1 MTYKQALAYLFEQLP
16 MFHRIGA
23 AAYKADLGNTLALCN
38 LLGNPE
44 KDFRSIHIAGTNG
57 KGSTS
62 HFLASVLQEAG
73 YKTALFTSPH
83 LKDFRERIRINGR
96 MISKS
101 DVNAFV
107 KNHHSEFNSIKP
119 SFFEWTFALA
129 AWYFA
134 KEEVDIAVI
143 ETGMG
148 GRLDSTNVVKP
159 IISVITNIGLD
170 HTQFLGSTLEEIATE
185 KAGIIKPGIPVVIGE
200 TNPETAKVFNTFSK
214 KLKTELT
221 FADQQ
226 ILLTESNYSR
236 HFPPLL
242 NVEFHSVGNGNM
254 YKITSPL
261 SGKYQVKN
269 LATVLCTLEKLKQS
283 NLDINKEFII
293 SGIRKVVKNTGLM
306 GRWQT
311 ISHHPLTIADIGH
324 NPDGIRE
331 VLEQISLTPHDKL
344 HFVIGVVNDKD
355 VRTMLGQLPK
365 DALYYYCKADI
376 PRGLDAGELAKI
388 AEGFLLQGKA
398 YSSVK
403 EALIAAQLSA
413 GITDLVMVGGSAFV
427 VAEVV

>member
-1 MTYKQALAYLFEQLP
+1 MTYKQTLAYLFEQLP

-23 AAYKADLGNTLALCN
+23 AAYKADLGNTITLCN
-38 LLGNPE
+38 ILGNPE

-83 LKDFRERIRINGR
+83 LKDFRERIRINGC
-96 MISKS
+96 MISKR
-101 DVNAFV
+101 DVTAFV
-107 KNHHSEFNSIKP
+107 KNYHSEFNGIQP

-134 KEEVDIAVI
+134 REKVDIAI
-143 ETGMG
+143 LETGMG

-170 HTQFLGSTLEEIATE
+170 HTQFLGTTLEAIAAE
-185 KAGIIKPGIPVVIGE
+185 KAGIIKPGIPVVVGE
-200 TNPETAKVFNTFSK
+200 TTPETAGVFDSFSK
-214 KLKTELT
+214 KLNTEIT
-221 FADQQ
+221 YADQQ
-226 ILLTESNYSR
+226 ILFNQSNYSR

-242 NVEFHSVGNGNM
+242 NVEFHSIGTGNI
-254 YKITSPL
+254 YKLTSPL

-269 LATVLCTLEKLKQS
+269 LATVLCTLEKLKET
-283 NLDINKEFII
+283 NLEIKNELITA
-293 SGIRKVVKNTGLM
+293 GIRKVVKNTSLM

-311 ISHHPLTIADIGH
+311 ITRHPLTIADIGH

-355 VRTMLGQLPK
+355 VRTMLGKLPK
-365 DALYYYCKADI
+365 DAIYYYCKADI
-376 PRGLDAGELAKI
+376 PRGLDAQELAKL
-388 AEGFLLQGKA
+388 AEEYSLQGKA
-398 YSSVK
+398 YTSVND
-403 EALIAAQLSA
+403 ALKAAQQSA
-413 GITDLVMVGGSAFV
+413 GTNDLVIVGGSAFV